1 MPNTSI
7 SKFNQQEIPRMTLRD
22 MLGPLFRHRTVVTV
36 TFAFIFGI
44 SVVVALVWAR
54 HYYVATMQ
62 VVLSRERLDPT
73 LTPQPTTMVQ
83 ETDKNVSTDDV
94 ASEITILQGQD
105 MLREVVQTCGM
116 VHTRPSLWDKFD
128 SRPPELKKAAA
139 IEAETRSVAGRLK
152 VEAQKS
158 SHVIELR
165 YASTAPPESS
175 ACVLQTLGKLYLEK
189 HLRLQRPVGALDFF
203 SQETDKYQK
212 ALKRSEAE
220 LVNFSKI
227 GGLAAPDLVRSNLAQ
242 QLAAAHANLYNS
254 RQAVAADQQRIENIK
269 AQMAVTP
276 NRSNTIEASIS
287 ANLLLDQLK
296 STLLAAQLKRTQLL
310 LKYDPSYPLVQEVD
324 TEIAQTEEAIAHGE
338 QSRYVNKT
346 TDRDPTYEYL
356 RQDMAKTEADLASE
370 QARATVLS
378 ASIHD
383 IQLKM
388 VDLDV
393 KSVEQGALLREAKAN
408 EGNYLLYLTKRE
420 QERTSDAL
428 DARRIANVAIAVPA
442 TVPTLPAHSSSSVIF
457 AGFWLALLVAIA
469 AGYLAELADPSLR
482 TPAEVER
489 LLNIPILAA
498 VPRQVA

>member
-22 MLGPLFRHRTVVTV
+22 MLGPLFRHSTVVAV
-36 TFAFIFGI
+36 TFAFVFGV

-73 LTPQPTTMVQ
+73 LTPQPTTVVQ

-105 MLREVVQTCGM
+105 MLRDVVQTCGM

-227 GGLAAPDLVRSNLAQ
+227 GGLAVPDLVRSNLAQ

-489 LLNIPILAA
+489 LLHIPILAA